1 MNAVAA
7 ASLHPARSADVRNMK
22 SLAQKGFSLIEL
34 LIVIIVLGIIAAVI
48 YPLVNNQIGSKA
60 NAQEMMSVSQNAVRN
75 IALMAQT
82 MRAPTAVT
90 GNPLTASGNNLL
102 DVVVMGDKVSGV
114 VSATYATRY
123 ASSGVRPLADAVVVQ
138 TPPTAGTPGVYL
150 VGDSTMSLTNI
161 GTRQIGVQLTNVAT
175 ELVQSIFDKREGG
188 TFNGTAARTTGVVRW
203 TAPVSGYHTMTLVY
217 DL

>member
-1 MNAVAA
+1 MTAVAA
-7 ASLHPARSADVRNMK
+7 ALFHPAKPAKRSM
-22 SLAQKGFSLIEL
+22 KGFSLIEL

-75 IALMAQT
+75 IALMSQT
-82 MRAPTAVT
+82 MRAPTTVT
-90 GNPLTASGNNLL
+90 GNPLTAAGNTLL
-102 DVVVMGDKVSGV
+102 DVVVMGDKITGV

-123 ASSGVRPLADAVVVQ
+123 ASSGVRPLADSVVVR

-150 VGDSTMSLTNI
+150 VGDSQMSLVNI
-161 GTRQIGVQLTNVAT
+161 GTTGRQIGVVLTNVPTA
-175 ELVQSIFDKREGG
+175 LVESIFDKREGG
-188 TFNGTAARTTGVVRW
+188 IFNGAAARTTGVVHW
-203 TAPVSGYHTMTLVY
+203 TAPASGNHTLTLVY